1 MKKVLLSVLSLVAVA
16 ALAITGTVAYLTWQ
30 ESDVNVMTLGNV
42 KIEQVEYERDE
53 NGNLVDFTQAK
64 PAYPAVGTIEWANEG
79 VEVNGVEYKVFSE
92 DLKNVVDKIVTVNN
106 IGISDAYVR
115 TLVAIEAPEGD
126 PNNLIHINYNTTGVT
141 SEAFVTDIEGVTY
154 YVMSFVYNEALAA
167 GAKSAPSLMQVF
179 LDSITTNEDCAKFG
193 DVWDIK
199 VISQAVQTK
208 GFDNAKTALDAGF
221 GEFNAANVQDWFGD
235 VDVPAVV
242 DNAEELREAMAN
254 GGEIILAKDIKDF
267 DADATVTVPADK
279 SVNLNLNGH
288 KITAVADGSGSN
300 REMFLVKG
308 NMTVENG
315 EIELTATQNQGW
327 GAMATVFDVTSG
339 GVLKVDGVTA
349 NVSGTDMNFFVHLN
363 NWGSATLEM
372 TNCDIATTYVAVR
385 AFNSGYDMNT
395 VTIKDTDFHNG
406 RMFWVHNYTAEG
418 KDDSTLT
425 LDIYGNNNTSDNAKP
440 VRFGFSNEVYYD
452 MSGKLIP

>member
-242 DNAEELREAMAN
+242 DNAEE
-254 GGEIILAKDIKDF
+254 
-267 DADATVTVPADK
+267 
-279 SVNLNLNGH
+279 
-288 KITAVADGSGSN
+288 
-300 REMFLVKG
+300 
-308 NMTVENG
+308 
-315 EIELTATQNQGW
+315 
-327 GAMATVFDVTSG
+327 
-339 GVLKVDGVTA
+339 
-349 NVSGTDMNFFVHLN
+349 
-363 NWGSATLEM
+363 
-372 TNCDIATTYVAVR
+372 
-385 AFNSGYDMNT
+385 
-395 VTIKDTDFHNG
+395 
-406 RMFWVHNYTAEG
+406 
-418 KDDSTLT
+418 
-425 LDIYGNNNTSDNAKP
+425 P
-440 VRFGFSNEVYYD
+440 V
-452 MSGKLIP
+452 M

>member
-1 MKKVLLSVLSLVAVA
+1 MKKVLLSILAVVSVV
-16 ALAITGTVAYLTWQ
+16 ALAITGTVAYLQ
-30 ESDVNVMTLGNV
+30 SEDEDVNVMTLGQV
-42 KIEQVEYERDE
+42 KIEQVELERNANDD
-53 NGNLVDFTQAK
+53 LVDFTQAK
-64 PAYPAVGTIEWANEG
+64 PAYPAVGAVAWADEG

-106 IGISDAYVR
+106 TGKSDAYVR

-126 PNNLIHINYNTTGVT
+126 PNDLIHINHNDTGVT
-141 SEAFVTDIEGVTY
+141 IEAAFHADIEGVTY
-154 YVMSFVYNEALAA
+154 YVLSFVYNEALVA

-179 LDSITTNEDCAKFG
+179 LDSKTTNEDCAKFG

-199 VISQAVQTK
+199 VISQAVQTN
-208 GFDNAKTALDAGF
+208 GFDDAATALNTAF
-221 GEFNAANVQDWFGD
+221 GTPSEKAAEWFGALE
-235 VDVPAVV
+235 VPAIV
-242 DNAEELREAMAN
+242 DNEEELREAMAS
-254 GGEIILAKDIKDF
+254 GGEIILAKDIEDF
-267 DADATVTVPADK
+267 DANDTVTVPAGT

-288 KITAVADGSGSN
+288 KITATANKTGN
-300 REMFLVKG
+300 QELFLVKG
-308 NMTVENG
+308 NMTVTNG
-315 EIELTATQNQGW
+315 TLELTAENNQGW
-327 GAMATVFDVTSG
+327 DSMATVFDVTSG

-372 TNCDIATTYVAVR
+372 TNCDITTTYVAVR

-395 VTIKDTDFHNG
+395 VTIKDTDFHDG

-425 LDIYGNNNTSDNAKP
+425 LDIYGNNNTSDNANP
-440 VRFGFSNEVYYD
+440 VRFGFSNAVYYD
-452 MSGKLIP
+452 INGNLIP